1 LKKSRLDIGPRK
13 SVNDV
18 EIWFAQKAGLFWFLR
33 SNTKIER
40 FEQPKSNS
48 LGERLFQQNR
58 PEAAI

>member
-1 LKKSRLDIGPRK
+1 M
-13 SVNDV
+13 NDV